1 MDAQPYPARLDG
13 QLDPAV
19 SRWLWLI
26 KWLLVIPHLV
36 VLFFPRRQPFVTT
49 RRRASARPRRTGHS
63 HPRLAS

>member
-26 KWLLVIPHLV
+26 KWLPARAAAGRHRQLVMTSRLPA
-36 VLFFPRRQPFVTT
+36 PMT
-49 RRRASARPRRTGHS
+49 RRCAA
-63 HPRLAS
+63 